1 VIFRLEARRTNRIN
15 NWGYDA
21 TGNML
26 SVANMSRSLTYDAE
40 NRIATATVGSQTADY
55 RFDGDGHRVTKVLC
69 PTVTT
74 CTASTTGAAV
84 TIYVYDPIGN
94 LAQEY
99 GPPGATG
106 TEYLVPDVLG
116 SVGFIGFALGSTG
129 LVTDSRMLY
138 NPAGQWM

>member
-1 VIFRLEARRTNRIN
+1 MIFRLEARRTNRIN

-21 TGNML
+21 AGNIL

-40 NRIATATVGSQTADY
+40 NRIATATVGSQTAVY

-84 TIYVYDPIGN
+84 TIYVYDPMGIWLRN
-94 LAQEY
+94 
-99 GPPGATG
+99 TG
-106 TEYLVPDVLG
+106 RRQRQARNIWSRTCWVQLG
-116 SVGFIGFALGSTG
+116 SLGSSLGSIGF
-129 LVTDSRMLY
+129 DR
-138 NPAGQWM
+138 AGDRQPNVI